1 MNFFEKSNEI
11 KDYMI
16 DIRRIH
22 ENPEIAFDLEDTSKL
37 VKEELDKL
45 KISYTCPIENSV
57 LASLGKGDKTVLLR
71 ADMDA
76 LPIEEENDLDFK
88 SKNQC
93 GHMCGHDFNTAM
105 QLVIGKLL

>member
-45 KISYTCPIENSV
+45 GISYTSPIENSV
-57 LASLGKGDKTVLLR
+57 FASLGKGERTILLR
-71 ADMDA
+71 AHMYA
-76 LPIEEENDLDFK
+76 L
-88 SKNQC
+88 
-93 GHMCGHDFNTAM
+93 
-105 QLVIGKLL
+105 